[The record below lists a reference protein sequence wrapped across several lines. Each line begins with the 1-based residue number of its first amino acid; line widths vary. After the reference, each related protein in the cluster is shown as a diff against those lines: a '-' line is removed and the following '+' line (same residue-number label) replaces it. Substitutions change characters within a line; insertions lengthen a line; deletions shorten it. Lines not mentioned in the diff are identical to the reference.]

1 MHQAEQSIY
10 FVWASHQF
18 PYPYNLTESPQSTFL
33 SEPGGKSHVTIS
45 RMRTAK
51 NYVLK
56 LIAESFINER

>member
-18 PYPYNLTESPQSTFL
+18 PYPYNLTESPQSPFL

-45 RMRTAK
+45 RMRTVK

-56 LIAESFINER
+56 LIAESLINEN